1 MEALI
6 NSDINEKTNPILIMG
21 ANSESRVFE
30 ENTLGTNNLTENTG
44 EFRWIHL
51 DFSIWW
57 YIDSYLLIE
66 DMDLSTKIFS
76 IFFIYYV
83 SKDDL
88 RFYWIDSI
96 HELQKLTGSYLV
108 LVLKY

>member
-1 MEALI
+1 LEALI

-51 DFSIWW
+51 DFSIW
-57 YIDSYLLIE
+57 
-66 DMDLSTKIFS
+66 
-76 IFFIYYV
+76 
-83 SKDDL
+83 
-88 RFYWIDSI
+88 
-96 HELQKLTGSYLV
+96 
-108 LVLKY
+108 

>member
-1 MEALI
+1 MLKNRFYFFIKKKNRLEALI

-51 DFSIWW
+51 DFSIW
-57 YIDSYLLIE
+57 
-66 DMDLSTKIFS
+66 
-76 IFFIYYV
+76 
-83 SKDDL
+83 
-88 RFYWIDSI
+88 
-96 HELQKLTGSYLV
+96 
-108 LVLKY
+108 